1 MRSYA
6 SVYRSSLDV
15 KAWRAAMP
23 SVAAARP
30 GRCTGCGAAS
40 QPLGRNLVVHGDGTR
55 ERQVWGPAAAAGA
68 AEMVTIRARR
78 YECQACGSCMVVVP
92 RDVLPGRLYSGP
104 AIALALALWA
114 VIGMTAAAVRARISV
129 FSIVGVAAS
138 GWITLRRWAGDAA
151 GRRLFAT
158 SRSAPACFSARQ
170 HAERAASAV
179 AALAPPGLVFSE
191 AAFVGG
197 ALHRPP

>member
-1 MRSYA
+1 MRSHE
-6 SVYRSSLDV
+6 SVCRSRLDV

-23 SVAAARP
+23 SVSAVRP
-30 GRCTGCGAAS
+30 GRCAGCGAAS
-40 QPLGRNLVVHGDGTR
+40 RPPGRSLVVHGDGTR
-55 ERQVWGPAAAAGA
+55 ERQVWGPATAGGA
-68 AEMVTIRARR
+68 PEMVTIRVRR
-78 YECQACGSCMVVVP
+78 YECQACGACMVVVP

-114 VIGMTAAAVRARISV
+114 VVGMTAAVVRTRISV
-129 FSIVGVAAS
+129 FSIVGIAAS
-138 GWITLRRWAGDAA
+138 GWVTLRRWAQDSAR
-151 GRRLFAT
+151 RRLFAT
-158 SRSAPACFSARQ
+158 SRSAPADFSARK

-179 AALAPPGLVFSE
+179 AALAPFGLAVSE